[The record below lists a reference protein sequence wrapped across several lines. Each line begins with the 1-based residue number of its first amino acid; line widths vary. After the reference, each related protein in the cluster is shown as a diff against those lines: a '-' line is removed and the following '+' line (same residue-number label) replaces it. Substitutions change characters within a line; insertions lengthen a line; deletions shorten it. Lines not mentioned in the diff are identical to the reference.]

1 MKKILLITLLFPL
14 ITFSQNEVMQKKVEY
29 KQSMMKKK
37 SSLKPNQVKKKIEA
51 KIIDKWEEYSKAFEY
66 SDFEKIKTYFT
77 YPVTLSVFG
86 NPTIINN
93 EKDLVKFY
101 KQIRNQV
108 QDGYKYS
115 MLEKSRVIWISKE
128 ICMLDATYSR
138 FNDNYKRIYTGRGIY
153 MYKRID
159 KSWKMFSMS
168 SIEMKKNKK

>member
-14 ITFSQNEVMQKKVEY
+14 ITFSQNEVMQKKMEY

-37 SSLKPNQVKKKIEA
+37 SPLNPKQAKKKIEA

-86 NPTIINN
+86 NPTILNN

-153 MYKRID
+153 MYKQID

>member
-1 MKKILLITLLFPL
+1 MRNLE
-14 ITFSQNEVMQKKVEY
+14 S
-29 KQSMMKKK
+29 
-37 SSLKPNQVKKKIEA
+37 
-51 KIIDKWEEYSKAFEY
+51 
-66 SDFEKIKTYFT
+66 
-77 YPVTLSVFG
+77 
-86 NPTIINN
+86 
-93 EKDLVKFY
+93 FY

-159 KSWKMFSMS
+159 KTWKMFSMS

>member
-1 MKKILLITLLFPL
+1 
-14 ITFSQNEVMQKKVEY
+14 MQKKVEY

-159 KSWKMFSMS
+159 KSWKIFSMS

>member
-14 ITFSQNEVMQKKVEY
+14 ISFSQNEVMQKKIEY

>member
-37 SSLKPNQVKKKIEA
+37 SSLNTKQAKKKIEA

>member
-66 SDFEKIKTYFT
+66 SDFDKIKTYFT

>member
-1 MKKILLITLLFPL
+1 
-14 ITFSQNEVMQKKVEY
+14 MQKKVEY

>member
-1 MKKILLITLLFPL
+1 MKKILLITLLLPL
-14 ITFSQNEVMQKKVEY
+14 ITFSQNEVMQKKMEY

>member
-14 ITFSQNEVMQKKVEY
+14 ITFSQNEVMQKKMEY

-37 SSLKPNQVKKKIEA
+37 SPLNPKQAKKKIEA

-159 KSWKMFSMS
+159 KSWKIFSMS

>member
-86 NPTIINN
+86 NPTIIDN

>member
-37 SSLKPNQVKKKIEA
+37 SSLNTKQAKKKIEA

-66 SDFEKIKTYFT
+66 SDFDKIKTYFT

>member
-14 ITFSQNEVMQKKVEY
+14 ITFSQDEVMQKKVEY

>member
-14 ITFSQNEVMQKKVEY
+14 ITFSQNEVMQKKMEY

-37 SSLKPNQVKKKIEA
+37 SPLNPKQAKKKIEA

>member
-14 ITFSQNEVMQKKVEY
+14 ITFSQNEVMQKKMEY

-37 SSLKPNQVKKKIEA
+37 SPLNPKQAKKKIEA

-66 SDFEKIKTYFT
+66 SDFDKIKTYFT

>member
-14 ITFSQNEVMQKKVEY
+14 ITFSQNELMQKKVEY

>member
-14 ITFSQNEVMQKKVEY
+14 ITFSQNEVMQKKMEY

-37 SSLKPNQVKKKIEA
+37 SSLKPKQVKKKIEA

>member
-14 ITFSQNEVMQKKVEY
+14 ITFSQNEVMQKKIEY
-29 KQSMMKKK
+29 RQSMMKKK

-66 SDFEKIKTYFT
+66 SDFDKIKTYFT

>member
-115 MLEKSRVIWISKE
+115 MLEKSRIIWISKE

>member
-14 ITFSQNEVMQKKVEY
+14 ITFSQNEVMHKKVEY

-86 NPTIINN
+86 NHTIINN
-93 EKDLVKFY
+93 EKD
-101 KQIRNQV
+101 
-108 QDGYKYS
+108 
-115 MLEKSRVIWISKE
+115 
-128 ICMLDATYSR
+128 
-138 FNDNYKRIYTGRGIY
+138 
-153 MYKRID
+153 
-159 KSWKMFSMS
+159 
-168 SIEMKKNKK
+168 

>member
-1 MKKILLITLLFPL
+1 MKKILLIILLFPL
-14 ITFSQNEVMQKKVEY
+14 ITLSQNEVMQKKIEY

>member
-14 ITFSQNEVMQKKVEY
+14 ITFSQNEVMQKKMEY

-37 SSLKPNQVKKKIEA
+37 SPLNPKQAKKKIEA

-93 EKDLVKFY
+93 ENDLVKFY

>member
-14 ITFSQNEVMQKKVEY
+14 ITFSQNEVMQKNVEY

-159 KSWKMFSMS
+159 KSWKIFSMS

>member
-1 MKKILLITLLFPL
+1 
-14 ITFSQNEVMQKKVEY
+14 
-29 KQSMMKKK
+29 MMKKK

>member
-14 ITFSQNEVMQKKVEY
+14 ITFSQNEVMQKKVKY

>member
-14 ITFSQNEVMQKKVEY
+14 ITFSQNEVIQKKMEY

-37 SSLKPNQVKKKIEA
+37 SSLNTKQAKKKIEA

>member
-1 MKKILLITLLFPL
+1 
-14 ITFSQNEVMQKKVEY
+14 
-29 KQSMMKKK
+29 MMKKK
-37 SSLKPNQVKKKIEA
+37 SSLNTKQAKKKIEA

>member
-14 ITFSQNEVMQKKVEY
+14 ITFSQNEVMQKKMEY

-37 SSLKPNQVKKKIEA
+37 SSLNPKQAKKKIEA

>member
-14 ITFSQNEVMQKKVEY
+14 ITLSQNEVMQKKIEY

-159 KSWKMFSMS
+159 KSWKIFSMS

>member
-14 ITFSQNEVMQKKVEY
+14 ITFSQNEVMQKKIEY

>member
-159 KSWKMFSMS
+159 KTWKMFSMS

>member
-14 ITFSQNEVMQKKVEY
+14 ITFSQNEVMHKKVEY

-101 KQIRNQV
+101 KQIRNQL

>member
-14 ITFSQNEVMQKKVEY
+14 ITFSQNEVMHKKVEY